1 MDKYNIYAGLGGS
14 FGGANYKFTI
24 EANNLEEATDIAYQE
39 AVEIYQDFEGTYGI
53 MDWNDC
59 AISLEIDPCTENDDL
74 IAEVDELYN
83 EEMENWIEYYAILT
97 SEDEN
102 ISKDELV
109 MG

>member
-14 FGGANYKFTI
+14 FGGAEYKFTI
-24 EANNLEEATDIAYQE
+24 EANSLEEATDIAYQK
-39 AVEIYQDFEGTYGI
+39 AVEEYEEYEGFYDGVKT
-53 MDWNDC
+53 WADC
-59 AISLEIDPCTENDDL
+59 AEELGVDVENEDSDD
-74 IAEVDELYN
+74 VDDLYN
-83 EEMENWIEYYAILT
+83 EEIESCIEYYAILT

>member
-14 FGGANYKFTI
+14 FGGAEYKFTI
-24 EANNLEEATDIAYQE
+24 EANSLEEAEDIAYQE
-39 AVEIYQDFEGTYGI
+39 AVEEYEEYEGFYGLKT
-53 MDWNDC
+53 WTDC
-59 AISLEIDPCTENDDL
+59 AEELGVDVENEDHDD
-74 IAEVDELYN
+74 VNDLYN
-83 EEMENWIEYYAILT
+83 EEIESWIEYYAILT

>member
-24 EANNLEEATDIAYQE
+24 EATDIAYQA
-39 AVEIYQDFEGTYGI
+39 AVEEYEEYEGFYGLKTWI
-53 MDWNDC
+53 DC
-59 AISLEIDPCTENDDL
+59 AEELGVDIEEEDSEDVND
-74 IAEVDELYN
+74 LYN
-83 EEMENWIEYYAILT
+83 SEIESWIHYYAILT
-97 SEDEN
+97 SEDKN